1 MSKFEE
7 KIHKADFGEIA
18 EVIDPKSKSKLN
30 TKMMYVAGQTPNGYC
45 YKDYNTFQNDP
56 DGVCYIAECGFGDD
70 VLFVDYVNENKEK
83 LIASGVISTRNS
95 IKDEIREVL
104 KHDGYYY
111 KYEYNG
117 IVHAIHSRDFEDG
130 IIDNIAK
137 TKSDSLFD
145 YFMGGKKTEE
155 IMKENQMKREE
166 IAMLKDGTFL
176 KDKDVPLMQKRW
188 CKYAENSNIQMT
200 ILSFYQNYIDE
211 NINIK
216 ELQKKIATDVIP
228 KFLSYSGYENPKEN
242 LEWIVA
248 LHSDRENN
256 YHFHISWIEKNK
268 CYKNKNGKLEHRIR
282 LKITDEERNFLK
294 RQATLT
300 IERKRL
306 YTPTLIKLEKD
317 FEELKSYFN
326 PKNQNFT
333 LKNVS
338 DLELEE
344 KIVRLGFLLN
354 EVRGTDK
361 KYIKYNSLPKDEIGN
376 KIRILT
382 KEIKKEIFKDKR
394 IKEAKKDIYMT
405 IDKINNILLDIDK
418 RNNISNLGFE
428 SAIENKM
435 IKEKLDKSD
444 TYVYNAIVNHALYNY
459 NYYSNKIKKNSFSVE
474 DIINQVAYENYKKDY
489 SLNKI
494 KSVKKHKISIIKNCL
509 SGMTYKNKILYA
521 LDRLGYEQDQAA
533 EKFYEMFEENGTDK
547 QFND

>member
-1 MSKFEE
+1 M
-7 KIHKADFGEIA
+7 
-18 EVIDPKSKSKLN
+18 
-30 TKMMYVAGQTPNGYC
+30 
-45 YKDYNTFQNDP
+45 
-56 DGVCYIAECGFGDD
+56 
-70 VLFVDYVNENKEK
+70 
-83 LIASGVISTRNS
+83 
-95 IKDEIREVL
+95 
-104 KHDGYYY
+104 
-111 KYEYNG
+111 
-117 IVHAIHSRDFEDG
+117 
-130 IIDNIAK
+130 
-137 TKSDSLFD
+137 
-145 YFMGGKKTEE
+145 
-155 IMKENQMKREE
+155 
-166 IAMLKDGTFL
+166 
-176 KDKDVPLMQKRW
+176 
-188 CKYAENSNIQMT
+188 
-200 ILSFYQNYIDE
+200 
-211 NINIK
+211 
-216 ELQKKIATDVIP
+216 
-228 KFLSYSGYENPKEN
+228 
-242 LEWIVA
+242 A

-459 NYYSNKIKKNSFSVE
+459 NYYSNKIKKIVFQLR
-474 DIINQVAYENYKKDY
+474 ILLIRLLMKITKK
-489 SLNKI
+489 NI
-494 KSVKKHKISIIKNCL
+494 H
-509 SGMTYKNKILYA
+509 
-521 LDRLGYEQDQAA
+521 
-533 EKFYEMFEENGTDK
+533 
-547 QFND
+547 

>member
-1 MSKFEE
+1 MFEDSKVVFITHPYYAVNNPTNNLRIY
-7 KIHKADFGEIA
+7 KKAKNSDNWRYIQC
-18 EVIDPKSKSKLN
+18 KSKEEYRTKLN
-30 TKMMYVAGQTPNGYC
+30 EYITGFYEYSRD
-45 YKDYNTFQNDP
+45 KDKAH
-56 DGVCYIAECGFGDD
+56 V
-70 VLFVDYVNENKEK
+70 
-83 LIASGVISTRNS
+83 S
-95 IKDEIREVL
+95 IK
-104 KHDGYYY
+104 
-111 KYEYNG
+111 
-117 IVHAIHSRDFEDG
+117 SFS
-130 IIDNIAK
+130 K

-200 ILSFYQNYIDE
+200 VLSFYQNYIDE

-326 PKNQNFT
+326 PKDQNFT

-354 EVRGTDK
+354 EVRGTNN

-435 IKEKLDKSD
+435 IKEKLDKND

-459 NYYSNKIKKNSFSVE
+459 YSNKIKKIVFQLR
-474 DIINQVAYENYKKDY
+474 ILLIRLLMKITKK
-489 SLNKI
+489 NI
-494 KSVKKHKISIIKNCL
+494 H
-509 SGMTYKNKILYA
+509 
-521 LDRLGYEQDQAA
+521 
-533 EKFYEMFEENGTDK
+533 
-547 QFND
+547 

>member
-1 MSKFEE
+1 MFEDSKVVFITHPYYAVNNPTNNLRIY
-7 KIHKADFGEIA
+7 KKAKNSDNWRYIQC
-18 EVIDPKSKSKLN
+18 KSKEEYRTKLN
-30 TKMMYVAGQTPNGYC
+30 EYITGFYEYSRD
-45 YKDYNTFQNDP
+45 KDK
-56 DGVCYIAECGFGDD
+56 AH
-70 VLFVDYVNENKEK
+70 
-83 LIASGVISTRNS
+83 AS
-95 IKDEIREVL
+95 IK
-104 KHDGYYY
+104 
-111 KYEYNG
+111 
-117 IVHAIHSRDFEDG
+117 SFS
-130 IIDNIAK
+130 K

-200 ILSFYQNYIDE
+200 VLSFYQNYIDE

-268 CYKNKNGKLEHRIR
+268 CYKNKKGKLEHRIR

-533 EKFYEMFEENGTDK
+533 KKFYEMFEENDTDK

>member
-1 MSKFEE
+1 MFEDSKVVFITHPYYAVNNPTNNLRIY
-7 KIHKADFGEIA
+7 KKAKNSDNWRYIQC
-18 EVIDPKSKSKLN
+18 KSKEEYRTKLN
-30 TKMMYVAGQTPNGYC
+30 EYITGFYEYSRD
-45 YKDYNTFQNDP
+45 KDK
-56 DGVCYIAECGFGDD
+56 AH
-70 VLFVDYVNENKEK
+70 
-83 LIASGVISTRNS
+83 AS
-95 IKDEIREVL
+95 IK
-104 KHDGYYY
+104 
-111 KYEYNG
+111 
-117 IVHAIHSRDFEDG
+117 SFS
-130 IIDNIAK
+130 K

-176 KDKDVPLMQKRW
+176 KDKDVPSMQKRW

-200 ILSFYQNYIDE
+200 VLSFYQNYIDE

-326 PKNQNFT
+326 PKDQNFT

-354 EVRGTDK
+354 EIRGTDK

-435 IKEKLDKSD
+435 IKEKLDKND

-459 NYYSNKIKKNSFSVE
+459 NYYSNKIKKNNFSVE
-474 DIINQVAYENYKKDY
+474 DIINQVAYENYKKEIQVVMRYVNVHYKEHITLDQIAEEAN
-489 SLNKI
+489 LNKSYLCRLF
-494 KSVKKHKISIIKNCL
+494 KKEYGDSVFNYLNMIRMEK
-509 SGMTYKNKILYA
+509 
-521 LDRLGYEQDQAA
+521 AA
-533 EKFYEMFEENGTDK
+533 ELLRSNPGLYVQEAAAEVGITEPFYFTRRFKEYFGISPREYILRVSD
-547 QFND
+547 NDHSPEA